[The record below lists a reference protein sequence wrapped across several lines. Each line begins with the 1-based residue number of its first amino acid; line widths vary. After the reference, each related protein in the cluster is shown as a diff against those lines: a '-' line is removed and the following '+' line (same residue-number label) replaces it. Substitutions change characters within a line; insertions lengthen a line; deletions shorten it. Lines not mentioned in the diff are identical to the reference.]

1 MHKYLS
7 AIGFSCIKKR
17 EEYEKLIRLT
27 SAQASE
33 RSYTSIEED
42 AMLSVFCKEFA
53 PGIGLAVVGEYDEQ
67 NCFSYE
73 YSYPYLRGTGI
84 TSTEDLTVER
94 HSDKESYAGI
104 CDDINVGIM
113 LIFYLQ
119 NIIPYIRAKNTDCIP
134 VKGTTLTLSALSVD
148 GTIMMP
154 IMKDERVKAKVNRV
168 KRSRNRLIQKA
179 REGDE
184 EAIESLSLDDMDT
197 YTALATRIKREDL
210 FTIVDT
216 YFMPYG
222 VECDKYSI
230 LGEIQAVDKVTNII
244 TGEKIWRLKILCNEL
259 SFDLC
264 INEKDLYGE
273 PQVGRRFKGVIWLQ
287 GFINYPN

>member
-7 AIGFSCIKKR
+7 AIGFSGIKKR

-27 SAQASE
+27 AAEATE
-33 RSYTSIEED
+33 RSYTSCEED

-53 PGIGLAVVGEYDEQ
+53 PGMGLAVVGEYDEN

-73 YSYPYLRGTGI
+73 YSYPYLKGTGI
-84 TSTEDLTVER
+84 TSAEDLTVER
-94 HSDKESYAGI
+94 HSDKESYAGV
-104 CDDINVGIM
+104 CDNINVGII

-119 NIIPYIRAKNTDCIP
+119 NIIPYIRAKNTDSLP
-134 VKGTTLTLSALSVD
+134 VIGTTLTLSALSIN

-154 IMKDERVKAKVNRV
+154 VLKDEKVKAKANKV
-168 KRSRNRLIQKA
+168 KKSRNRLIQAA

-184 EAIESLSLDDMDT
+184 DAIESLTLDDMDI
-197 YTALATRIKREDL
+197 YSELATRIHKDDV

-222 VECDKYSI
+222 VECDQYSI
-230 LGEIQAVDKVTNII
+230 LGEIVEVSQVENTI
-244 TGEKIWRLKILCNEL
+244 TKEKIFKMKILCNEL
-259 SFDLC
+259 VFDLC
-264 INEKDLYGE
+264 INEKDLFGE
-273 PQVGRRFKGVIWLQ
+273 PQIGRRFKGVIWLQ
-287 GFINYPN
+287 GFINYPM